1 MHLNKIMSGLQ
12 SYTHHHTIYT
22 LRNLENIHVEQDLL
36 NKYLS
41 FIGNRVSYQL
51 CKHVFCHII

>member
-1 MHLNKIMSGLQ
+1 MSGLQ

-22 LRNLENIHVEQDLL
+22 LRNLENMHIEQDLL

>member
-1 MHLNKIMSGLQ
+1 MSGLQ
-12 SYTHHHTIYT
+12 PYTHQHTIYT